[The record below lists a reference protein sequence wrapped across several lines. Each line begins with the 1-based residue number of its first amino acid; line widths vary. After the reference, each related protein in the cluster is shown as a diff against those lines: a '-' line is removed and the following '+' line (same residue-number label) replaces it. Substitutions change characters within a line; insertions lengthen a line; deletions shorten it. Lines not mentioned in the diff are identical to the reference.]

1 MVRLT
6 DYPLLVFVISAIVL
20 WISEFVGVYLRGK
33 SKAPE
38 KDEREDLG
46 MLLAGALTLLGLII
60 GFTFSMA
67 VARYDQRKS
76 SEASEATAI
85 GAEYLKADLLPAE
98 DDGRKVHDLLRQYL
112 DQRLLFYTTR
122 HADQLNQIEAAT
134 TQLEKDL
141 WSAIRAPIPRELPPL
156 VGVTVSGMSD
166 VFNSQ
171 ISTRA
176 AWLNRIPAAAWILMV
191 AIAICCTALI
201 GYSTRR
207 TEGIARLFLV
217 LPLIV
222 SIAFFLIAD
231 IDSPRRGV
239 IRVQPLNLDALA
251 QSLR

>member
-1 MVRLT
+1 MGRLT
-6 DYPLLVFVISAIVL
+6 DYPLLVFVISAVVL
-20 WISEFVGVYLRGK
+20 WVSELAGLYLRGK
-33 SKAPE
+33 TQGPE
-38 KDEREDLG
+38 KDERDDLG

-67 VARYDQRKS
+67 VARYDQRKG
-76 SEASEATAI
+76 SEAVEATAI

-98 DDGRKVHDLLRQYL
+98 NDGQRVRDLLKQYL
-112 DQRLLFYTTR
+112 GQRLLFYTTR
-122 HADQLNQIEAAT
+122 DSDKLNQIDAAT
-134 TQLEKDL
+134 TQLERDL
-141 WSAIRAPIPRELPPL
+141 WSAIRVPIPRELPPL
-156 VGVTVSGMSD
+156 VGVTVSGMTD
-166 VFNSQ
+166 VLNSQ

-201 GYSTRR
+201 GYSARR
-207 TEGIARLFLV
+207 TEGVAKLFFV

-239 IRVQPLNLDALA
+239 IRVQPLNLENLA